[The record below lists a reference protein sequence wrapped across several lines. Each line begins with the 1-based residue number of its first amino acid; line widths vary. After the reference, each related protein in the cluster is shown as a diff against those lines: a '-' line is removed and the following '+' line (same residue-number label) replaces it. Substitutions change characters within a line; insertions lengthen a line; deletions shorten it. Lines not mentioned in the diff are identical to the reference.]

1 MLDGLSGAYSML
13 IGILTACCAVQFITI
28 VVSMLVSTSA
38 GGISQLWRAMSN
50 IFFFTCVVVLLLS
63 IVQNTPLPM
72 PDLSRYEGAVQQQVE
87 DAQAKNRTIL
97 LEQTQA
103 QLELWL
109 AQQAA
114 GLQLNCSF
122 TVTCDADTNGNVTVR
137 WVEGIYR
144 GGPRENLVSLR
155 EMIRT
160 QLSVTDGQILI
171 REETS

>member
-1 MLDGLSGAYSML
+1 MSVLLGALYKITAMGLVCGAL
-13 IGILTACCAVQFITI
+13 LALCGGQKEILRLGCAC
-28 VVSMLVSTSA
+28 
-38 GGISQLWRAMSN
+38 AM
-50 IFFFTCVVVLLLS
+50 VVLLLS
-63 IVQNTPLPM
+63 IVQNTPLPL

-114 GLQLNCSF
+114 DLQLKGSF
-122 TVTCDADTNGNVTVR
+122 TVNCDADANGNVTVR